1 MQNTKRSITFKV
13 IAGYLL
19 VAALAAVAVWFVWN
33 QVVAFTQLTENNS
46 NNNKQLFMVSNIT
59 TSLYETENLSRQLV
73 QSGNKEKLALY
84 QNQID
89 SVKANIENLK
99 DSYAEG
105 SMKNGLDSI
114 SELLS
119 EKTSNLKEFF
129 QLREKERN
137 QNYYSNVLQ
146 ELKKVD
152 PSFEEDYNYEKRFSN
167 LEPHQ
172 RKLLIQWLEYSKED
186 NARRLT
192 NKTVDSIIGAV
203 RSVLTELEVAN
214 ARFQNTVNKKERELL
229 ANDMTMNQQ
238 LRELLAEIEQE
249 EREASMQ
256 RAETS
261 QEMIEN
267 SSLIILI
274 AGAVS
279 FLIVLFSLFLI
290 IKDITRSQKYRMQ
303 LEEAKNFAERL
314 LKRREQFMAAITH
327 DLRSPLNTVIGYAD
341 LIQKTSLDSK
351 QIRYVEQVKK
361 SSNFI
366 LHLVNDLLD
375 LSKLEAGRMTI
386 EKLPFN
392 PAKLIS
398 DTVYNSLPPR
408 KNKDVNVIVETA
420 PNTDVQVLSDP
431 FRIKQII
438 ANLITNASK
447 FTHEGEIKVKVNLL
461 KEIEDSH
468 SLIISVKDSGIG
480 ISKEKQEEI
489 FKEFSQE
496 NSKIEKTYGGTGLGL
511 TITKSLTKLL
521 KGELSLKSEPGEGSE
536 FTIILPV
543 VKLGEE
549 AVKEKKEETAEE
561 LPDLTGKT
569 ALIVDDEPSQLSLSK
584 ELLKSLGLECNTA
597 LNGTDA
603 LTKLKQNTYSLV
615 LTDIQMPEMDGFD
628 LIKNIRKLYKPS
640 ALPVIALSGRT
651 DVDAETYKLAGFNR
665 SLPKPYKPAK
675 LQETIAEIFKLEL
688 KKKEKKNSNSRPTNT
703 EYYDLQDI
711 YDFSA
716 GDEEAVQTILE
727 AFIES
732 ARSQMKLVA
741 VARENKDYKE
751 VARLAHKMIPMLKQL
766 NASAI
771 ATQMERL
778 EKNEKFSDEDFNALQ
793 NSLSQLLHELENEIK
808 V

>member
-1 MQNTKRSITFKV
+1 MQNTKRSITLKV

-33 QVVAFTQLTENNS
+33 QVVAFTQLTEINS
-46 NNNKQLFMVSNIT
+46 SNNKQLFMVSNIT
-59 TSLYETENLSRQLV
+59 TNLYKTENLSRQLI
-73 QSGNKEKLALY
+73 QTGNKDELKLY

-89 SVKANIENLK
+89 SIKENVESLK
-99 DSYAEG
+99 KSYAEG

-114 SELLS
+114 SQLLS
-119 EKTSNLKEFF
+119 EKTSNLKELFE
-129 QLREKERN
+129 LREQERD

-172 RKLLIQWLEYSKED
+172 RRLLIQWLDYSKED
-186 NARRLT
+186 NAKRLT
-192 NKTVDSIIGAV
+192 NKTADSIIGAV
-203 RSVLTELEVAN
+203 RSVLNELEVAN
-214 ARFQNTVNKKERELL
+214 TRFQNTVNKKERELL
-229 ANDMTMNQQ
+229 ENDMTMNQQ
-238 LRELLAEIEQE
+238 LRELLVEIQKEEQV
-249 EREASMQ
+249 ASIE

-261 QEMIEN
+261 QQMIEN

-274 AGAVS
+274 AGIVS
-279 FLIVLFSLFLI
+279 FLIILFSLFLI
-290 IKDITRSQKYRMQ
+290 IKDITRSQKYRLQ
-303 LEEAKNFAERL
+303 LEEAKNFAESL

-341 LIQKTSLDSK
+341 LIQKTPLDTK
-351 QIRYVEQVKK
+351 QSRYVDQVKR

-375 LSKLEAGRMTI
+375 ISKLEAGKMTI

-398 DTVYNSLPPR
+398 DTVYNSLPAS
-408 KNKDVNVIVETA
+408 KNKNVAVIVETA

-447 FTHEGEIKVKVNLL
+447 FTHEGEIKVNVGMK

-511 TITKSLTKLL
+511 TITKSLTELL
-521 KGELSLKSEPGEGSE
+521 KGELSLKSEPGQGSE
-536 FTIILPV
+536 FTITLPV
-543 VKLGEE
+543 IKLGEV
-549 AVKEKKEETAEE
+549 AVKTQEEETTSK
-561 LPDLTGKT
+561 LPDLSGKT
-569 ALIVDDEPSQLSLSK
+569 ALIVDDEPSQLSLTT
-584 ELLKSLGLECNTA
+584 ELLKSLGIKCETA
-597 LNGTDA
+597 LNGNDA
-603 LTKLKQNTYSLV
+603 LQKLNSKSYSLV

-628 LIKNIRKLYKPS
+628 LIKNIRKLFKPVD
-640 ALPVIALSGRT
+640 LPVIALSGRT
-651 DVDAETYKLAGFNR
+651 DIDAEIYKLAGFNK
-665 SLPKPYKPAK
+665 SLLKPYKPAK
-675 LQETIAEIFKLEL
+675 LQESIAEIFKLEL
-688 KKKEKKNSNSRPTNT
+688 KNKGNNKHQQSKNDH
-703 EYYDLQDI
+703 YDLQDI

-716 GDEEAVQTILE
+716 GDEKAVKTILE

-732 ARSQMKLVA
+732 SRSQMKLIA
-741 VARENKDYKE
+741 VARENKDYRE
-751 VARLAHKMIPMLKQL
+751 VARLAHKMVPMLKQI
-766 NASAI
+766 NAGEI
-771 ATQMERL
+771 AQQMERL
-778 EKNEKFSDEDFNALQ
+778 EKNEKFSEAEFIDLKS
-793 NSLSQLLHELENEIK
+793 SLSYLLTELENEIK